1 MQHKLFRIFFLD
13 PGTPYRVKV
22 VATTRAG
29 KGVGNYW
36 YTFFSEELTPLKA
49 PENVAFERSG
59 TSVNISWE
67 LLTLFEARG
76 FPTYTVTLVPSTS
89 DDRVTRQS
97 SDGVI
102 RVTTNE
108 SNIVVGGL
116 DPKVEYDVTVAVKT
130 GGGKTITGK
139 RKSATAHEIL
149 QYL

>member
-1 MQHKLFRIFFLD
+1 M
-13 PGTPYRVKV
+13 
-22 VATTRAG
+22 ATTRAG
-29 KGVGNYW
+29 KGVGSYW

-49 PENVAFERSG
+49 PENIVFERSG
-59 TSVNISWE
+59 TSVSVSWE

-76 FPTYTVTLVPSTS
+76 FPTYTITLVPSTG

-116 DPKVEYDVTVAVKT
+116 DTKMKYDVTVAVQT
-130 GGGKTITGK
+130 AGGKTITGK
-139 RKSATAHEIL
+139 RKSQQMLIIAVSVQLSNAKFVTCAHWTFGNVEST
-149 QYL
+149 